1 MNSDSVPTP
10 NPPILVTCITSLP
23 LITLQHAIHEI
34 SQRSPEI
41 LATIQTVLIDE
52 ENVVLEAGVEMS
64 LEPQLANNWVVVA
77 VDVCVHTVHPL
88 EDLSDHAREGFGEWN
103 A

>member
-10 NPPILVTCITSLP
+10 NIPILVTCITSLP

-34 SQRSPEI
+34 SQRTPEI

-52 ENVVLEAGVEMS
+52 EDVVLEAGIEMS
-64 LEPQLANNWVVVA
+64 LESQLANNWVVVT
-77 VDVCVHTVHPL
+77 VDVGVHTVHPL
-88 EDLSDHAREGFGEWN
+88 EDLLNHAREGFGKWHT
-103 A
+103 